1 MSIKTAKSEIDSRT
15 RELRNKF
22 GLTDIRDHG
31 LPVAALSVE
40 NTITTG
46 QLARILAAAHDA
58 MPDQPPTGP
67 GFTRLTLST
76 HRTTRGVLT
85 PEHFSLILRATPNG
99 AVTALV
105 LA

>member
-1 MSIKTAKSEIDSRT
+1 MSIKTAKSGTNSQT

-67 GFTRLTLST
+67 GFTRLTLSIHRPT
-76 HRTTRGVLT
+76 HGAVT
-85 PEHFSLILRATPNG
+85 PEHFSLILRTTLNG